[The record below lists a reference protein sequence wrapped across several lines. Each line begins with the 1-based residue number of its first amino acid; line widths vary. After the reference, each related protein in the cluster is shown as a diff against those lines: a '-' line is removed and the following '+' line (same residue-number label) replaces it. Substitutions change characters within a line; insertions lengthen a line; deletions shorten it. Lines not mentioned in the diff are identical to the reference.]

1 MKLNARL
8 FLVVLALSFAAR
20 SARATFPGQNGKIVF
35 VGNQSGTWQLYTINP
50 DGSDMD
56 QITTLPPT
64 IWETWYPAFSPDGK
78 RIVFGHDTPAH
89 PCNNIRGVP
98 PSGCADLYVINAD
111 GTGLVQLTHDG
122 LSSVPRW
129 SPNGSRI
136 IFSHTVPLTGQSVMA
151 TMSADNAGGY
161 SVLTSEFWGSYIG
174 TYAPDG
180 VRIVFESQLDGLVS
194 AAWSMNTDGSKQYQ
208 LTPAPLEAAPY
219 DVSPDGSHILLF
231 NRFNTPLNSAIFT
244 ADLDGKHIKQL
255 THRDSANEFMFGYSP
270 DGKRI
275 VFVSDRLNSFTNYD
289 LFTMDADGSNITRIA
304 SGITVGG
311 CPDENCVG
319 PSWGPKPKP

>member
-1 MKLNARL
+1 
-8 FLVVLALSFAAR
+8 
-20 SARATFPGQNGKIVF
+20 
-35 VGNQSGTWQLYTINP
+35 
-50 DGSDMD
+50 
-56 QITTLPPT
+56 
-64 IWETWYPAFSPDGK
+64 
-78 RIVFGHDTPAH
+78 
-89 PCNNIRGVP
+89 
-98 PSGCADLYVINAD
+98 
-111 GTGLVQLTHDG
+111 
-122 LSSVPRW
+122 
-129 SPNGSRI
+129 
-136 IFSHTVPLTGQSVMA
+136 VPLTGQSVMA